1 MSNMIELMRKSKVIA
16 QNLTP
21 FDTGNL
27 RYNAIHVYETRETGG
42 FRILVRYGAA
52 FYGVLLDEYPKLND
66 KKNIHYNW
74 WSGKVFDSLD
84 LFLNGTLNYK
94 DNAFQAANESV
105 SKYAENT
112 PGRLKRYS
120 QSMNPDA
127 GREAFYAK
135 QR

>member
-16 QNLTP
+16 QALTP

-52 FYGVLLDEYPKLND
+52 FYGVLLDEHETLN
-66 KKNIHYNW
+66 KRKNIHHNW
-74 WSGKVFDSLD
+74 WSEKTFHALE

-105 SKYAENT
+105 SQYAADT

-120 QSMNPDA
+120 NSMNPDA